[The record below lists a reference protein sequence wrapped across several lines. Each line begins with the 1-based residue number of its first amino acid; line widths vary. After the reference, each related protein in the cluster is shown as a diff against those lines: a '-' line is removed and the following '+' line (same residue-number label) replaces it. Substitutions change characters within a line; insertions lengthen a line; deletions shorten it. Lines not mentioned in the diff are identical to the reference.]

1 VGTSNLIQKLLCLV
15 QKFCGVRLSLL
26 ISRLSLLI
34 SRLSLLIS
42 RLFHDAS
49 TVKITGL
56 DTVKEFVMV
65 DIHGHFQTYVF
76 FIKEQ
81 VCVFAG
87 KYEIQYTQISALT
100 TRSHTMFSY

>member
-1 VGTSNLIQKLLCLV
+1 MGTSNLIQKLLCLV
-15 QKFCGVRLSLL
+15 QKFCGV
-26 ISRLSLLI
+26 RLSLLI

>member
-1 VGTSNLIQKLLCLV
+1 MGTSNLIQKLLCLV
-15 QKFCGVRLSLL
+15 QKFCGV
-26 ISRLSLLI
+26 RLSLLI

-100 TRSHTMFSY
+100 TRSNTMFSY